1 MRVEFLE
8 LAGEV
13 LVVGGAVFVFR
24 ESPHELADLLEHL
37 GLDFSWYGVVL
48 VDVPRKRGKRAGGL
62 IGILLGEDRV
72 PLDDVLHRL
81 ELVRQ
86 VKGHEVGAKVLVP
99 FADEPIADHDEPPN
113 AVGVDY
119 VVELGGDIRLIAL
132 EKGPQKV
139 FGPRDDD
146 VDGLAVA
153 VLEVDELAQAR
164 DVRHVVV
171 FVIVVYHLLEAPT
184 TSAGDGYYIG

>member
-1 MRVEFLE
+1 MDKPTIFIANRDLAENRELLHEAVIITTIVVIVIAVQSGSSSSSIIGAGRDIMRVEFLE

-48 VDVPRKRGKRAGGL
+48 VDVPRKRGERAGGL

-86 VKGHEVGAKVLVP
+86 VKGHEVGAKVLV
-99 FADEPIADHDEPPN
+99 
-113 AVGVDY
+113 
-119 VVELGGDIRLIAL
+119 
-132 EKGPQKV
+132 
-139 FGPRDDD
+139 
-146 VDGLAVA
+146 
-153 VLEVDELAQAR
+153 
-164 DVRHVVV
+164 
-171 FVIVVYHLLEAPT
+171 
-184 TSAGDGYYIG
+184 SA